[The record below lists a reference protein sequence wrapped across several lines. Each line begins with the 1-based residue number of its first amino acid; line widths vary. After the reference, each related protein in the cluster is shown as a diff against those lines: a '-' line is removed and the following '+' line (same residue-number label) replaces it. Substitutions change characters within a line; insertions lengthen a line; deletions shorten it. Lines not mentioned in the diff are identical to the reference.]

1 MPEPELYA
9 KAIRQYFPAC
19 EAGRHVLH
27 PGETCEEWEEY
38 AAAARAL
45 YEGALIEAISAQR
58 LLEVTEVPAAL
69 LPAADVDPPD
79 GIFAALHAAVD
90 ATVTRALVDGDGTGE
105 ILGFRIFDAADPEP
119 TPTQRA
125 LAILDTELRR
135 CPLYDAGPPV
145 LYPPSWKA
153 RP

>member
-1 MPEPELYA
+1 MCEPELYA
-9 KAIRQYFPAC
+9 EPTHQYFPAC
-19 EAGRHVLH
+19 ESGRHVLH
-27 PGETCEEWEEY
+27 PGETCDEWEDY
-38 AAAARAL
+38 AASVLAL
-45 YEGALIEAISAQR
+45 YMRA
-58 LLEVTEVPAAL
+58 VTESYAAFLGPHPAEVPAAL
-69 LPAADVDPPD
+69 LPAADVDPPE
-79 GIFAALHAAVD
+79 GIFAELHAAVD
-90 ATVTRALVDGDGTGE
+90 ATVTHALVDGDGTGE
-105 ILGFRIFDAADPEP
+105 ILGFRILEAADPEP